1 MQGKQPSQAN
11 NHMLNIITSHEIEE
25 RTLEKFWS
33 LESIGITDEPETKD
47 TDYLEEYQRDSITY
61 DGKKYVAKLPWKEEH
76 PTLPTNYSIAKRRT
90 ESTIRRLREKPY
102 IFKKSGEIIADQEK
116 KRFY

>member
-11 NHMLNIITSHEIEE
+11 NHMLNIITFHEIEE

-47 TDYLEEYQRDSITY
+47 TDYLEEYQRDSITF
-61 DGKKYVAKLPWKEEH
+61 DGKN
-76 PTLPTNYSIAKRRT
+76 TLQSCPGRKN
-90 ESTIRRLREKPY
+90 IRHCPQTTL
-102 IFKKSGEIIADQEK
+102 
-116 KRFY
+116 